1 MSLRPTKVHET
12 EGDAP
17 IRRVLRTPCNAPD
30 RRISLARGFNGQH
43 RIVQDRRTL
52 WHGALRQTFFS
63 NPLESGAVSADVPDM
78 ATDVAVLT
86 EIPRPA
92 ANAGT
97 RVLAQSLR
105 QGFEGHLMRTLA
117 KDHFTATGRDRYFA
131 LALTVRDRLIEQWI
145 ATQQTHHTRNVKRIY
160 YLSLEFLIGRL
171 LGNNVINL
179 KLEDSCRVAMA
190 ELGLDWEALRDC
202 EVDAGLG
209 NGGLGRLA
217 ACFLDSMSTMSLPAI
232 GYGLRYDFG
241 IFNQKIVNGY
251 QVEQPDHWLKLG
263 YPWEI
268 AHPEF
273 SFPVQF
279 GGRVEVVAGPKGEEW
294 RWIDTKKV
302 MGMPYDLPVVGYGG
316 STVNT
321 LRLWSAKA
329 AEDFDLDDFNR
340 GEYVDAVAKK
350 VLAENLTKV
359 LYPNDNVF
367 QGKELRLQ
375 QEYFFVSCSLQD
387 ILRRFKSGGNRWEE
401 FPDKVFMQLND
412 THPALVVPELMRL
425 LMDGEGLGWD
435 QSWEMTTHA
444 TGYTNHTILPEALE
458 KWPVSMMEKLL
469 PRPLQIVYEI
479 NARFMREVSSRYMMD
494 EGRLRR
500 MSIIGEEG
508 EKHVRMAHLAIVG
521 SCSVNGVAKLH
532 SDLLRNVV
540 LKDFADYWPAR
551 FNNKTNGIT
560 QRRWLLKANPA
571 LAQLIT
577 ETIGDQWI
585 TDLAQ
590 LRRIE
595 PFAGHAGFQERFFMA
610 KRRNKEALAKYI
622 RHELGIAVSPDSLFD
637 VQVKRLHEYKRQL
650 MFLLYII
657 VRYSRLKRDPAANV
671 VPRTFIL
678 SAKAA
683 PGYATAKLIIKLINQ
698 VAEVI
703 NADPQVGEKLKVV
716 FLPNYRV
723 SLAEKII
730 PAADLSEQISLAG
743 TEASGT
749 GNMKLQLNGAL
760 TIGTLDGANVEIMEE
775 VGADNI
781 FIFGLTAEEVER
793 RRPGYNPREI
803 YNDDADIRGAVDL
816 IERDFFSMLEPGI
829 FRPLTQALLSPGESY
844 LVLADL
850 RAYILAQERV
860 DAAYRDRGGWIG
872 KAILNVARAG
882 KFSSDRT
889 IQEYA
894 SQIWHVDPCEVAF
907 CSAGTGSLAA
917 GAVADSLRVLDAV
930 SRRGTLRRE

>member
-1 MSLRPTKVHET
+1 MYTGTPDLVDTLTLADAVTGPVEGRPT
-12 EGDAP
+12 EG
-17 IRRVLRTPCNAPD
+17 
-30 RRISLARGFNGQH
+30 
-43 RIVQDRRTL
+43 
-52 WHGALRQTFFS
+52 LRQDF
-63 NPLESGAVSADVPDM
+63 E
-78 ATDVAVLT
+78 
-86 EIPRPA
+86 RH
-92 ANAGT
+92 
-97 RVLAQSLR
+97 LR
-105 QGFEGHLMRTLA
+105 RTLA
-117 KDHFTATGRDRYFA
+117 KDRYTATDRDRYYA
-131 LALTVRDRLIEQWI
+131 LALTVRDRLIERWI
-145 ATQQTHHTRNVKRIY
+145 ATQQTHHKRNVKRIY

-179 KLEDSCRVAMA
+179 KLEDGCRDAMA
-190 ELGLDWEALRDC
+190 QLGLDWELLRDR

-217 ACFLDSMSTMSLPAI
+217 ACFLDSMATLNLPAI

-241 IFNQKIVNGY
+241 IFNQRIMNGY
-251 QVEQPDHWLKLG
+251 QVEQPDQWLKLG

-279 GGRVEVVAGPKGEEW
+279 EGRVEMRLGPSGEEW
-294 RWIDTKKV
+294 RWVDAKTV

-329 AEDFDLDDFNR
+329 AEEFDLDDFNR
-340 GEYVDAVAKK
+340 GEYVDAVANK

-367 QGKELRLQ
+367 EGKELRLKQ
-375 QEYFFVSCSLQD
+375 QYFFVSCSLQD
-387 ILRRFKSGGNRWEE
+387 ILRRFKSDGNQWDA

-412 THPALVVPELMRL
+412 THPTLVIPELMRL
-425 LMDGEGLGWD
+425 LVDREGLAWD
-435 QSWEMTTHA
+435 RAWDITTHS

-458 KWPVSMMEKLL
+458 KWPVSMLERQL
-469 PRPLQIVYEI
+469 PRHLQIIYEI
-479 NARFMREVSSRYMMD
+479 NARFMRDVSSRYLLD
-494 EGRLRR
+494 EDRLKR
-500 MSIIGEEG
+500 MSIIEEDG

-532 SDLLRNVV
+532 SDLLKNVV
-540 LKDFADYWPAR
+540 LRDFAEYYPAK

-560 QRRWLLKANPA
+560 PRRWLLKANPA

-577 ETIGDQWI
+577 RTIGDGWI
-585 TDLAQ
+585 TDLGQ
-590 LRRIE
+590 LARLE
-595 PFAGHAGFQERFFMA
+595 PFADHADFQEQFFNA
-610 KRRNKEALAKYI
+610 KRYNKEMLAKHI
-622 RHELGIAVSPDSLFD
+622 DGEMGISVSADSLFD

-650 MFLLYII
+650 LMMLYII
-657 VRYSRLKRDPAANV
+657 VRYQRIKRDPDLDI
-671 VPRTFIL
+671 VPRTFII

-683 PGYATAKLIIKLINQ
+683 PGYVMAKLIIKLIHQ

-703 NADPQVGEKLKVV
+703 NKDPQIRDKLKVV

-775 VGADNI
+775 VGRDNI
-781 FIFGLTAEEVER
+781 FIFGLTTQEVER
-793 RRPGYNPREI
+793 RRASYHPREI
-803 YNDDADIRGAVDL
+803 YNADEDIRWAIEL
-816 IERDFFSMLEPGI
+816 IERNFFSMLEPGI
-829 FRPLTQALLSPGESY
+829 FEPLTQELLSQDRY
-844 LVLADL
+844 MLLADF
-850 RAYILAQERV
+850 REYIETQDQV
-860 DAAYRDRGGWIG
+860 DASYRDRNGWIK

-889 IQEYA
+889 IREYT
-894 SQIWHVDPCEVAF
+894 SEIWHVDPCEI
-907 CSAGTGSLAA
+907 T
-917 GAVADSLRVLDAV
+917 
-930 SRRGTLRRE
+930 TE

>member
-1 MSLRPTKVHET
+1 
-12 EGDAP
+12 
-17 IRRVLRTPCNAPD
+17 
-30 RRISLARGFNGQH
+30 
-43 RIVQDRRTL
+43 
-52 WHGALRQTFFS
+52 
-63 NPLESGAVSADVPDM
+63 
-78 ATDVAVLT
+78 VAVLT
-86 EIPRPA
+86 EVLKPA
-92 ANAGT
+92 ADAGT
-97 RVLAQSLR
+97 HVLAEGLR
-105 QGFEGHLMRTLA
+105 RDFESHLLRTLA
-117 KDHFTATGRDRYFA
+117 KDHYTATGRDRYMA
-131 LALTVRDRLIEQWI
+131 LALTVRDRLIEQWV
-145 ATQQTHHTRNVKRIY
+145 ATQQKHHSANVKRIY

-179 KLEDSCRVAMA
+179 KLEDSCRAAMSQ
-190 ELGLDWEALRDC
+190 LGLDWETLRDC

-217 ACFLDSMSTMSLPAI
+217 ACFLDSMSTLSLPAI

-251 QVEQPDHWLKLG
+251 QVEQPDQWLKLG

-273 SFPVQF
+273 SLPVRF
-279 GGRVEVVAGPKGEEW
+279 EGRVDVVAGPKGKEW
-294 RWIDTKKV
+294 RWVDTKAV

-316 STVNT
+316 RTVNT

-340 GEYVDAVAKK
+340 GEYVEAVANK

-367 QGKELRLQ
+367 QGRELRLK

-387 ILRRFKSGGNRWEE
+387 ILRRFKSGGNRWDE

-425 LMDGEGLGWD
+425 LIDGEGIGWD
-435 QSWEMTTHA
+435 QAWEMTTHA

-458 KWPVSMMEKLL
+458 KWPVSVMEKLL
-469 PRPLQIVYEI
+469 PRPLQIIYEI
-479 NARFMREVSSRYMMD
+479 NARFMREVSSRYLLD
-494 EGRLRR
+494 TDRLRR
-500 MSIIGEEG
+500 MSIIGEDG

-540 LKDFADYWPAR
+540 LRDFADYWPER

-560 QRRWLLKANPA
+560 QRRWLLKANPS

-577 ETIGDQWI
+577 ETIGEQWI
-585 TDLAQ
+585 TNLDQ
-590 LRRIE
+590 LRRLE
-595 PFAGHAGFQERFFMA
+595 PFAGQSRFQERFFLA

-622 RHELGIAVSPDSLFD
+622 GRELDIAVSPDSLFD

-650 MFLLYII
+650 MFMLYII
-657 VRYSRLKRDPAANV
+657 VRYGRLKRDPAADI

-698 VAEVI
+698 VAEVV
-703 NADPQVGEKLKVV
+703 NRDPQVGDKLKVV

-760 TIGTLDGANVEIMEE
+760 TIGTLDGANVEILEE
-775 VGADNI
+775 VGADNM

-793 RRPGYNPREI
+793 RRAGYNPREI
-803 YNDDADIRGAVDL
+803 YNYDTEIRQAIDL
-816 IERDFFSMLEPGI
+816 IERDFFSMMEPGI
-829 FRPLTQALLSPGESY
+829 FRPLTQALLSAGDRY
-844 LVLADL
+844 MVLADL
-850 RAYILAQERV
+850 RAYILTQDRV
-860 DAAYRDRGGWIG
+860 DAAYRDRRGWIA

-894 SQIWHVDPCEVAF
+894 SQIWHVDPCEIA
-907 CSAGTGSLAA
+907 ADAHPGTQAENTRNSLQSLAD
-917 GAVADSLRVLDAV
+917 AVVIHDLGVLDAA
-930 SRRGTLRRE
+930 SKRTTR